1 LATFALAV
9 EYYGICHAAGVVQLR
24 PARPLPRVSPASPGH
39 SPDRKRQRTSQRPRF
54 FARRSGPPPRQPF
67 VAPINWASTSAGTA
81 FKPISVPSSPV
92 VGGSLVPGPIIAS
105 SRPIVFCSD
114 SDSDDPGY
122 SAARPL
128 FPLPNPTPA
137 PTTLDPCAVFTRDAA
152 AYAHDA
158 VDSGDDA
165 SIDSAADN
173 EDGAD
178 GSENES
184 EKEGNGPPSSGD
196 DDSAI
201 TISDDD
207 SAITISDDNN
217 DDSAIDFSDDGSPID
232 LSDDDSPGPIDFS
245 DDDSAIVIDNDNDTD
260 IFLAD
265 LATFDINNRN
275 MPALHITTNPAT
287 PVSAISSSLVVED
300 GSDSDWG
307 FSSIEDPDL
316 IQAIGR
322 ALDDPFGL
330 STGDGR
336 D

>member
-1 LATFALAV
+1 M
-9 EYYGICHAAGVVQLR
+9 
-24 PARPLPRVSPASPGH
+24 
-39 SPDRKRQRTSQRPRF
+39 

-92 VGGSLVPGPIIAS
+92 VGGSLLPGPIIAS
-105 SRPIVFCSD
+105 SRPIVLCSD

-137 PTTLDPCAVFTRDAA
+137 PTTLDPCAVFTRDPA

-158 VDSGDDA
+158 DDSGDDA

-178 GSENES
+178 GNENES
-184 EKEGNGPPSSGD
+184 EEEGNGPPSSGD
-196 DDSAI
+196 NDSAI

-207 SAITISDDNN
+207 SAITISDDDN
-217 DDSAIDFSDDGSPID
+217 DDIYFSDDGSPID
-232 LSDDDSPGPIDFS
+232 LSDDDSPGPIDFD
-245 DDDSAIVIDNDNDTD
+245 DDDSVMDFDDDNAIVIYNDNDTD

-265 LATFDINNRN
+265 LATFDNNN
-275 MPALHITTNPAT
+275 HVIPALHITTNPAT